1 MAYAQTWLVTQ
12 YKHIYLELAV
22 LPLTYVMSARRM
34 IYWQTIL
41 KRPNEELIKIVYM
54 CQRESPVPG
63 DWCNLVKED
72 FQKISMHMTD
82 VQIENMPETDY
93 KRLIRNKTREA
104 AFVYLHSLKE
114 GHDKVKLEKSTKIHQ
129 K

>member
-104 AFVYLHSLKE
+104 AFV
-114 GHDKVKLEKSTKIHQ
+114 
-129 K
+129 

>member
-1 MAYAQTWLVTQ
+1 
-12 YKHIYLELAV
+12 
-22 LPLTYVMSARRM
+22 MSARRM